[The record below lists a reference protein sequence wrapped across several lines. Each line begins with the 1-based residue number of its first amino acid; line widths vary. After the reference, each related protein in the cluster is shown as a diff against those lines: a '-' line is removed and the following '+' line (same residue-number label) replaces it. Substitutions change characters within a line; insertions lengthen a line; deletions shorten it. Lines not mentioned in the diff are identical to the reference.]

1 MTAIIVAVLFI
12 EFVTVNKLQ
21 TQRFSK
27 TTEQLRKGK
36 IVC

>member
-1 MTAIIVAVLFI
+1 MAIIIAVLFI
-12 EFVTVNKLQ
+12 EFTSVNKSQ
-21 TQRFSK
+21 TQSFSK